1 MKAKIA
7 TGVLLAAVVA
17 GCGSK
22 PTQSFSLQKTRDC
35 LTEKPVRLG
44 GALDF
49 VATTATGGAVK
60 VTTNDNFA
68 TVVFGKTADD
78 ADNIAAAYRHFAAP
92 NVGVNDILDQN
103 ANAVILWHKHPS
115 QDDLDL
121 IQGCR
126 K

>member
-1 MKAKIA
+1 VKRKIV

-22 PTQSFSLQKTRDC
+22 PTRIFSLQKTQDC
-35 LTEKPVRLG
+35 LKGKPVRLG
-44 GALDF
+44 GTLDF

-60 VTTNDNFA
+60 VTTNNNFA
-68 TVVFGKTADD
+68 TVVFGKTAKD

-92 NVGVNDILDQN
+92 NVGVNDVLDQN
-103 ANAVILWHKHPS
+103 GNAVVLWHRHPS
-115 QDDLDL
+115 ADDNDL
-121 IQGCR
+121 IQGCL